1 MHGPVPVNRIV
12 ARSFITSEHFRV
24 SALSGTAI
32 REHTV
37 LPQAVYC
44 HKHSSD
50 SRQPRKTSQ
59 SFRRWYTTRN
69 YALNPIFLRLGFAFL
84 FCLICE
90 IHAATFQ
97 TFFVKQSS
105 SLAGANNV
113 LTFRIVV
120 SRKVERGDALIFKG
134 LTGTQT
140 QDTIGLSLAGARLTL
155 LVHLEAGSRTAVSW
169 RFNF

>member
-1 MHGPVPVNRIV
+1 MV
-12 ARSFITSEHFRV
+12 
-24 SALSGTAI
+24 
-32 REHTV
+32 
-37 LPQAVYC
+37 
-44 HKHSSD
+44 HKTK
-50 SRQPRKTSQ
+50 PCTKP
-59 SFRRWYTTRN
+59 N
-69 YALNPIFLRLGFAFL
+69 FLHLGFVFL

-90 IHAATFQ
+90 VHAATFQ

-140 QDTIGLSLAGARLTL
+140 QDTIGLSLGGSKTDTFGTSGSWKQDSGE
-155 LVHLEAGSRTAVSW
+155 LEIELQMVEVNINNAVNVNIDRATCSVKQ
-169 RFNF
+169 

>member
-1 MHGPVPVNRIV
+1 MIIPLLLLPHYYYINNNNNDVVVVGAVIFGREREAEVGPVPVNRIV

-59 SFRRWYTTRN
+59 RRRWYTTRS
-69 YALNPIFLRLGFAFL
+69 YALNPIFCVWGLRFY
-84 FCLICE
+84 
-90 IHAATFQ
+90 
-97 TFFVKQSS
+97 FV
-105 SLAGANNV
+105 LYV
-113 LTFRIVV
+113 RYMRLR
-120 SRKVERGDALIFKG
+120 FK
-134 LTGTQT
+134 
-140 QDTIGLSLAGARLTL
+140 LSL
-155 LVHLEAGSRTAVSW
+155 
-169 RFNF
+169 